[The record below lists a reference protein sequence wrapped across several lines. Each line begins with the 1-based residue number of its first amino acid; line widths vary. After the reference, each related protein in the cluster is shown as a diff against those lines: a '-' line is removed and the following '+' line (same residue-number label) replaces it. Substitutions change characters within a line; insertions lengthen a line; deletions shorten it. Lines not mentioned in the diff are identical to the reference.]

1 MEKEKIKR
9 LVIVGSN
16 FFEMEGLRALLEEK
30 AHDIKTLRKKDDVVG
45 AVLRL
50 SPEIVVL
57 DAEAPGLKPQ
67 ALTTRIRGIKNPP
80 KVIWLVNDRDLEV
93 EIECLLSGGD
103 GCVSKMDPDLLFRAI
118 EVIRGSELFFSR
130 RAIAKIL
137 KGVTALPKFIGDK
150 VNVLSVR
157 ERQILNLV
165 VQGLT
170 NDDIAEKLYISPETV
185 KTHLK
190 NIRRKLGIRSRRQL
204 TYS

>member
-1 MEKEKIKR
+1 MDKEKIKR
-9 LVIVGSN
+9 LLIVGSN
-16 FFEMEGLRALLEEK
+16 VFEMEGLRTLLEEK
-30 AHDIKTLRKKDDVVG
+30 AHEVMTLKKKDDVIST
-45 AVLRL
+45 VLRF
-50 SPEIVVL
+50 SPEIVII
-57 DAEAPGLKPQ
+57 DAESRGLRAS
-67 ALTTRIRGIKNPP
+67 ALTTRIRELKNPP
-80 KVIWLVNDRDLEV
+80 KIVWLVNDRDLET

-118 EVIRGSELFFSR
+118 EVVRGSELFFSR

-137 KGVTALPKFIGDK
+137 KGVTTLPKFIGDK

>member
-1 MEKEKIKR
+1 MEREKINK
-9 LVIVGSN
+9 LLIVGSN
-16 FFEMEGLRALLEEK
+16 VFEMEGLRTLLEDK
-30 AHDIKTLRKKDDVVG
+30 AYDVKTLRKKEDVTTFI
-45 AVLRL
+45 LKF
-50 SPEIVVL
+50 SPEIVIL
-57 DAEAPGLKPQ
+57 DAEAPGLKAR
-67 ALTTRIRGIKNPP
+67 ALTSRIREIKNPP
-80 KVIWLVNDRDLEV
+80 KIIWLVNERNPEV

-103 GCVSKMDPDLLFRAI
+103 GCVSKLDPDLLYRSI
-118 EVIRGSELFFSR
+118 EVIRDGELFFSR

-150 VNVLSVR
+150 VNVLTVR

-190 NIRRKLGIRSRRQL
+190 NIRKKLGIRSRRQL